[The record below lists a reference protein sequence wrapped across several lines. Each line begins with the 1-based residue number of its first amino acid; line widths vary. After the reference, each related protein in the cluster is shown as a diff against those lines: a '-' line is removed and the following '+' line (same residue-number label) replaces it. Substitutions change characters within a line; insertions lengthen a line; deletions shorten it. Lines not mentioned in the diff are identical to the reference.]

1 MVCSAP
7 CWVPGCY
14 LAGIGVL
21 GIAIGAM
28 LRNTAGAIAVV
39 VATLLIIPGL
49 ASLVLPTSWSD
60 NVLPYL
66 PGNSGTAFTS
76 VNGSAT
82 LLGAGAGAAVFACWL
97 VVLLVGAA
105 LLVRRRDA

>member
-1 MVCSAP
+1 MESLYIP
-7 CWVPGCY
+7 
-14 LAGIGVL
+14 
-21 GIAIGAM
+21 
-28 LRNTAGAIAVV
+28 
-39 VATLLIIPGL
+39 LLIASAVALLVWGL